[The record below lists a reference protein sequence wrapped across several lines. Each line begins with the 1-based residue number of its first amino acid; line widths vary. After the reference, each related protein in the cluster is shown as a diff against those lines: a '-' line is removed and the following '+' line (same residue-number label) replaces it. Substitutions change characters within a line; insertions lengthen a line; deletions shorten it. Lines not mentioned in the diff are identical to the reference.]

1 MKKLL
6 VLALASFGVLSLSG
20 CELLNKAKESLT
32 GEKEMKYQEFV
43 DYWRDNGEKY
53 TYTSA
58 LETDKS
64 VSPKVQKSYSKDA
77 EKHSWINT
85 SHIDVDGTD
94 FVVNL
99 EKYFDAY
106 YYVEKTLKTSFAG
119 KDMDETFKFA
129 ENTKDN
135 TFKISYKG
143 SDSDQALEV
152 VFDKDGLMNTMKG
165 KASSRE
171 LGSFS
176 VDYLITYQK

>member
-20 CELLNKAKESLT
+20 CDLINKAKESIT

-53 TYTSA
+53 SYTSA
-58 LETDKS
+58 LESDRS

-77 EKHSWINT
+77 EKHSWINV

-94 FVVNL
+94 LVIDL

-119 KDMDETFKFA
+119 KDLDETFRFA

-135 TFKISYKG
+135 TYKVSYKSNN
-143 SDSDQALEV
+143 SDEALEV
-152 VFDKDGLMNTMKG
+152 VFDKDGLMSTMKG
-165 KASSRE
+165 KGSSKE
-171 LGSFS
+171 LGTLT
-176 VDYLITYQK
+176 VDYVITYQK

>member
-20 CELLNKAKESLT
+20 CDLINKAKESIT

-53 TYTSA
+53 SYTSA
-58 LETDKS
+58 LESDRS

-77 EKHSWINT
+77 EKHSWINV

-94 FVVNL
+94 LVINL

-119 KDMDETFKFA
+119 KDLDETFRFA

-135 TFKISYKG
+135 TYKVSYKSNN
-143 SDSDQALEV
+143 SDEALEV
-152 VFDKDGLMNTMKG
+152 VFDKDGLMSTMKG
-165 KASSRE
+165 KGSSKE
-171 LGSFS
+171 LGTLT
-176 VDYLITYQK
+176 VDYVITYQK

>member
-20 CELLNKAKESLT
+20 CDLLNKAKESIT

-53 TYTSA
+53 SYTSA
-58 LETDKS
+58 LESDRS

-77 EKHSWINT
+77 EKHSWINV

-94 FVVNL
+94 LVINL

-106 YYVEKTLKTSFAG
+106 YYVEKTLKPSFAG
-119 KDMDETFKFA
+119 KDMDETFRFA
-129 ENTKDN
+129 EVTKDN
-135 TFKISYKG
+135 TYKISYKSSS
-143 SDSDQALEV
+143 SDEALEV
-152 VFDKDGLMNTMKG
+152 VFDKDGLMSTMKG
-165 KASSRE
+165 KGSSKE
-171 LGSFS
+171 LGTLT

>member
-20 CELLNKAKESLT
+20 CDLLNKAKESIT

-53 TYTSA
+53 SYTSA
-58 LETDKS
+58 LESDRS
-64 VSPKVQKSYSKDA
+64 VSPKVQKSYSKDT
-77 EKHSWINT
+77 EKHSWINV

-94 FVVNL
+94 LVINL

-119 KDMDETFKFA
+119 KDLDETFRFA

-135 TFKISYKG
+135 TYKVSYKSNN
-143 SDSDQALEV
+143 SDEALEV
-152 VFDKDGLMNTMKG
+152 VFDKDGLMSTMKG
-165 KASSRE
+165 KGSSKE
-171 LGSFS
+171 LGTLT
-176 VDYLITYQK
+176 VDYVITYQK